1 MKKIRVI
8 MCDDEQSICDYF
20 MYAFKAAGDIEF
32 AGCANNKHDSKELI
46 KNTPCDIVLLDV
58 QMDTAETGLELIP
71 YVKSYRPEAKII
83 MMTVHE
89 ETEYIFRAFQDGIS
103 DYFLKTLPSEE
114 LIKSIRAAYENN
126 LILRP
131 AIAQKIIEQ
140 GQIIA
145 KRQKKLEEEHLEVKN
160 NQKSL
165 LYILNLM
172 TKLSTSEFEI
182 LKGFYYGKTAPE
194 MAKERYV
201 SESTIRTHSGRILKK
216 FNYAN
221 MKKLVAD
228 LRRMKAFS
236 IFDE

>member
-8 MCDDEQSICDYF
+8 MCDDEKSICDYY
-20 MYAFKAAGDIEF
+20 MYAFKLTEEIEF
-32 AGCANNKHDSKELI
+32 LGSANNKHDSKELI
-46 KNTPCDIVLLDV
+46 KNTPADIVLLDI

-71 YVKSYRPEAKII
+71 YVREYQPDAKII

-103 DYFLKTLPSEE
+103 DYFVKTLPTEE
-114 LIKSIRAAYENN
+114 LIRSIRAAYENN

-145 KRQKKLEEEHLEVKN
+145 EKQKKLEEEHIEVKN

-182 LKGFYYGKTAPE
+182 LKGFYYGKTASE
-194 MAKERYV
+194 MASERYV

-216 FNYAN
+216 FNYAS
-221 MKKLVAD
+221 MKKLVSD